1 MKQGLSSQQKEADQ
15 DLNILALFTF
25 LPLIGFLA
33 FQEPIISFSRNPDHS
48 LWMRLFVLALCQF
61 SIAGLGASVILIYRK
76 EGLQKYGLVGKEIFP
91 TLLQTALIA
100 LPLLIFLMASG
111 QVHSYLPFQS
121 ILLTKEVLAS
131 PFPINFLGYLF
142 ISLIW
147 GFWEG
152 FNYVLIAQKINLRYP
167 QKGNGFWN
175 LGAFICA
182 LICLLVHGMIG
193 LNPSSL
199 LQESTVFILIY
210 GMLQVHRR
218 TGNASGCILIFF
230 FLWNAF

>member
-1 MKQGLSSQQKEADQ
+1 MKQRLSTQQRKANK

-48 LWMRLFVLALCQF
+48 LWIRLLVLALCQF
-61 SIAGLGASVILIYRK
+61 SIAGLGSSAILIYRK
-76 EGLQKYGLVGKEIFP
+76 ESIQKYGLVGKEIFP

-100 LPLLIFLMASG
+100 LPLLIFLIVSG
-111 QVHSYLPFQS
+111 QARSYLPFQS
-121 ILLTKEVLAS
+121 ILIAKEVIAS
-131 PFPINFLGYLF
+131 PPPTNLLGYLF

-152 FNYVLIAQKINLRYP
+152 FNYVVIAKKINLRYP
-167 QKGNGFWN
+167 QKGNSFWN
-175 LGAFICA
+175 LGALICA

-210 GMLQVHRR
+210 GMLQIHRR
-218 TGNASGCILIFF
+218 TGNAWGCILIFF
-230 FLWNAF
+230 LLWNAF

>member
-1 MKQGLSSQQKEADQ
+1 MKQGLSTQQREADK

-25 LPLIGFLA
+25 FPLIGFLA

-48 LWMRLFVLALCQF
+48 LWIRLLVLALCQF
-61 SIAGLGASVILIYRK
+61 SIAGLGASAILLYRK
-76 EGLQKYGLVGKEIFP
+76 ESIQKYGLVGKEIFP

-100 LPLLIFLMASG
+100 LPLLIFLIVSG
-111 QVHSYLPFQS
+111 QARSYLPFQS
-121 ILLTKEVLAS
+121 ILITKEVIAS
-131 PFPINFLGYLF
+131 PAPTNLLGYLF

-152 FNYVLIAQKINLRYP
+152 FNYVVIAKKINLRYP

-175 LGAFICA
+175 LGALICA
-182 LICLLVHGMIG
+182 LICMLVHGMIG

-210 GMLQVHRR
+210 GMLQIHRR
-218 TGNASGCILIFF
+218 TGNAWGCILIFF
-230 FLWNAF
+230 LLWNAF

>member
-1 MKQGLSSQQKEADQ
+1 MKQGLSTQQREADK

-25 LPLIGFLA
+25 FPLIGFLA
-33 FQEPIISFSRNPDHS
+33 FQEPIISFSWNPDHS
-48 LWMRLFVLALCQF
+48 LWIRLLVLALCQF
-61 SIAGLGASVILIYRK
+61 SIAGLGSSAILIYRK
-76 EGLQKYGLVGKEIFP
+76 ESIQKYGLVGKEIFP

-100 LPLLIFLMASG
+100 LPLLIFLIVSG
-111 QVHSYLPFQS
+111 QARSYLPFQS
-121 ILLTKEVLAS
+121 ILITKEVIAS
-131 PFPINFLGYLF
+131 PAPTNLLGYLF
-142 ISLIW
+142 IALIW

-152 FNYVLIAQKINLRYP
+152 FNYVVIAKKINLRYP

-175 LGAFICA
+175 LGALICA

-210 GMLQVHRR
+210 GMLQIHRR
-218 TGNASGCILIFF
+218 TGNAWGCILIFF
-230 FLWNAF
+230 LLWNAF

>member
-1 MKQGLSSQQKEADQ
+1 MKQGLSTQQREADK

-25 LPLIGFLA
+25 FPLIGFLA

-48 LWMRLFVLALCQF
+48 LWIRLLVLALCQF
-61 SIAGLGASVILIYRK
+61 SIAGLGSSAILIYRK
-76 EGLQKYGLVGKEIFP
+76 ESIQKYGLVGKEIFP

-100 LPLLIFLMASG
+100 LPLLIFLIVSG
-111 QVHSYLPFQS
+111 QARSYLPFQS
-121 ILLTKEVLAS
+121 ILITKEVIAS
-131 PFPINFLGYLF
+131 PAPTNLLGYLF
-142 ISLIW
+142 IALIW

-152 FNYVLIAQKINLRYP
+152 FNYVVIAKKINLRYP

-175 LGAFICA
+175 LGALICA

-210 GMLQVHRR
+210 GMLQINRR
-218 TGNASGCILIFF
+218 TGNAWGCILIFF
-230 FLWNAF
+230 LLWNAF

>member
-1 MKQGLSSQQKEADQ
+1 MKQGLSTQQRKADK

-25 LPLIGFLA
+25 FPLIGFLA

-48 LWMRLFVLALCQF
+48 LWIRLLVLALCQF
-61 SIAGLGASVILIYRK
+61 SIAGLGSSAILIYRK
-76 EGLQKYGLVGKEIFP
+76 ESIQKYGLVGKEIFP

-100 LPLLIFLMASG
+100 LPLLIFLIVSG
-111 QVHSYLPFQS
+111 QARSYLPFQS
-121 ILLTKEVLAS
+121 ILITKEVIAS
-131 PFPINFLGYLF
+131 PAPTNLLGYLF

-152 FNYVLIAQKINLRYP
+152 FNYVVIAKKINLRYP

-175 LGAFICA
+175 LGALICA

-210 GMLQVHRR
+210 GMLQIHRR
-218 TGNASGCILIFF
+218 TGNAWGCILIFF
-230 FLWNAF
+230 LLWNAF

>member
-1 MKQGLSSQQKEADQ
+1 MKQGLSTQQREADK

-25 LPLIGFLA
+25 FPLIGFLA

-48 LWMRLFVLALCQF
+48 LWIRLLVLALCQF
-61 SIAGLGASVILIYRK
+61 SIAGLGSSAILIYRK
-76 EGLQKYGLVGKEIFP
+76 ESIQKYGLVGKEIFP
-91 TLLQTALIA
+91 TLLQTSLIA
-100 LPLLIFLMASG
+100 LPLLIFLIVSG
-111 QVHSYLPFQS
+111 QARSYLPFQS
-121 ILLTKEVLAS
+121 ILITKEVIAS
-131 PFPINFLGYLF
+131 PAPTNLLGYLF

-152 FNYVLIAQKINLRYP
+152 FNYVVIAKKINLRYP

-175 LGAFICA
+175 LGALICA

-210 GMLQVHRR
+210 GMLQIHRR
-218 TGNASGCILIFF
+218 TGNAWGCILIFF
-230 FLWNAF
+230 LLWNAF

>member
-1 MKQGLSSQQKEADQ
+1 MKQGLSTQQREADQ
-15 DLNILALFTF
+15 DLNILALLTF

-91 TLLQTALIA
+91 TLLQTALFA

-152 FNYVLIAQKINLRYP
+152 FHYVLIAQKINLRYP
-167 QKGNGFWN
+167 QKEKGMWN
-175 LGAFICA
+175 LGAFVCT
-182 LICLLVHGMIG
+182 LICLLVHRMIG
-193 LNPSSL
+193 LDSLSL
-199 LQESTVFILIY
+199 LQEATVFILIY

-218 TGNASGCILIFF
+218 TGNAWGCILIFF

>member
-100 LPLLIFLMASG
+100 LPLLIFLIASG
-111 QVHSYLPFQS
+111 QMHSYLPFQS
-121 ILLTKEVLAS
+121 ILLTKEVLSS
-131 PFPINFLGYLF
+131 PFPTNFVGYLL

-152 FNYVLIAQKINLRYP
+152 FNYVVIVQKINLRYP
-167 QKGNGFWN
+167 HYVKGVWN
-175 LGAFICA
+175 LGAFVCA
-182 LICLLVHGMIG
+182 LICLLIHGMIG
-193 LNPSSL
+193 FDSLSL
-199 LQESTVFILIY
+199 LQEGTVFILIY
-210 GMLQVHRR
+210 GMLLVQRR
-218 TGNASGCILIFF
+218 TGNAWGCILIFVL
-230 FLWNAF
+230 LWNAF

>member
-1 MKQGLSSQQKEADQ
+1 MKQGLSTQQREADK

-25 LPLIGFLA
+25 FPLIGFLG

-48 LWMRLFVLALCQF
+48 LWIRLLVLALCQF
-61 SIAGLGASVILIYRK
+61 SIAGLGSSAILIYRK
-76 EGLQKYGLVGKEIFP
+76 ESIQKYGLVRKEIFP

-100 LPLLIFLMASG
+100 LPLLIFLIVSG
-111 QVHSYLPFQS
+111 QARSYLPFQS
-121 ILLTKEVLAS
+121 ILITKEVIAS
-131 PFPINFLGYLF
+131 PAPTNLLGYLF

-152 FNYVLIAQKINLRYP
+152 FNYVVIAKKINLRYP

-175 LGAFICA
+175 LGALICT

-199 LQESTVFILIY
+199 LQEGTVFILIY
-210 GMLQVHRR
+210 GMLQIHRR
-218 TGNASGCILIFF
+218 TGNAWGCILIFF
-230 FLWNAF
+230 LLWNAF

>member
-15 DLNILALFTF
+15 DLNILALLTF
-25 LPLIGFLA
+25 LPLIGFLT
-33 FQEPIISFSRNPDHS
+33 FQEPIVSFSRNPDHS

-61 SIAGLGASVILIYRK
+61 SLAGLGSGAVLIYRK
-76 EGLQKYGLVGKEIFP
+76 EGLQKYGLVGKEIFL
-91 TLLQTALIA
+91 TLLQTALIT
-100 LPLLIFLMASG
+100 LPLLIFLIASG

-131 PFPINFLGYLF
+131 PFPFNFLGYLF

-167 QKGNGFWN
+167 QNENRLWN
-175 LGAFICA
+175 LGAFVCA

-193 LNPSSL
+193 FDFLSL
-199 LQESTVFILIY
+199 FQEVTVFILIY

-218 TGNASGCILIFF
+218 TGNAWGCILIFF

>member
-91 TLLQTALIA
+91 TLLQTVLIA
-100 LPLLIFLMASG
+100 LPLLIFLIASG
-111 QVHSYLPFQS
+111 QMHSYLPFQS
-121 ILLTKEVLAS
+121 ILLTKEVLSS
-131 PFPINFLGYLF
+131 PFPTNFLGYLL

-152 FNYVLIAQKINLRYP
+152 FNYVVIVQKINLRYP
-167 QKGNGFWN
+167 QYVKGVWN
-175 LGAFICA
+175 LGAFVCA
-182 LICLLVHGMIG
+182 LICLLIHGMIG
-193 LNPSSL
+193 FDSLSL
-199 LQESTVFILIY
+199 LQEGTVFILIY
-210 GMLQVHRR
+210 GMLLVQRR
-218 TGNASGCILIFF
+218 TGNAWGCILIFVL
-230 FLWNAF
+230 LWNAF

>member
-100 LPLLIFLMASG
+100 LPLLIFLIASG
-111 QVHSYLPFQS
+111 QMHSYLPFQS
-121 ILLTKEVLAS
+121 ILLTKEVLSS
-131 PFPINFLGYLF
+131 PFPTNFLGYLL

-152 FNYVLIAQKINLRYP
+152 FNYVVIVQKINLRYP
-167 QKGNGFWN
+167 QYVKGVWN
-175 LGAFICA
+175 LGAFVCA
-182 LICLLVHGMIG
+182 LICLLIHGMIG
-193 LNPSSL
+193 FDSLSL
-199 LQESTVFILIY
+199 LQEGTVFILIY
-210 GMLQVHRR
+210 GMLLVQRR
-218 TGNASGCILIFF
+218 TGNAWGCILIFVL
-230 FLWNAF
+230 LWNAF

>member
-1 MKQGLSSQQKEADQ
+1 MKQGLSTQQREADK

-25 LPLIGFLA
+25 FPLIGFLA

-48 LWMRLFVLALCQF
+48 LWIRLLVLALCQF
-61 SIAGLGASVILIYRK
+61 SIAGLGSSAILIYRK
-76 EGLQKYGLVGKEIFP
+76 ESIQKYGLVGKEIFP

-100 LPLLIFLMASG
+100 VPLLIFLIVSG
-111 QVHSYLPFQS
+111 QARSYLPFQS
-121 ILLTKEVLAS
+121 ILITKEVIAS
-131 PFPINFLGYLF
+131 PAPTNLLGYLF

-152 FNYVLIAQKINLRYP
+152 FNYVVIAKKINLRYP

-175 LGAFICA
+175 LGALICA

-210 GMLQVHRR
+210 GMLQIHRR
-218 TGNASGCILIFF
+218 TGNAWGCILIFF
-230 FLWNAF
+230 LLWNAF

>member
-48 LWMRLFVLALCQF
+48 LWLRLFVLALCQF

-100 LPLLIFLMASG
+100 LPLLIFLIASG
-111 QVHSYLPFQS
+111 QMHSYLPFQS
-121 ILLTKEVLAS
+121 ILLTKEVLSS
-131 PFPINFLGYLF
+131 PFPTNFLGYLL

-152 FNYVLIAQKINLRYP
+152 FNYVVIVQKINLRYP
-167 QKGNGFWN
+167 QYVKGVWN
-175 LGAFICA
+175 LGAFVCA
-182 LICLLVHGMIG
+182 LICLLIHGMIG
-193 LNPSSL
+193 FDSLSL
-199 LQESTVFILIY
+199 LQEGTVFILIY
-210 GMLQVHRR
+210 GMLLVQRR
-218 TGNASGCILIFF
+218 TGNAWGCILIFVL
-230 FLWNAF
+230 LWNAF

>member
-1 MKQGLSSQQKEADQ
+1 MKQGLSTQQREADK

-25 LPLIGFLA
+25 FPLIGFLA

-48 LWMRLFVLALCQF
+48 LWIRLLVLALCQF
-61 SIAGLGASVILIYRK
+61 SIAGLGSSAILIYRK
-76 EGLQKYGLVGKEIFP
+76 ESIQKYGLVGKEIFP

-100 LPLLIFLMASG
+100 LPLLIFLIVSG
-111 QVHSYLPFQS
+111 QARSYLPFQS
-121 ILLTKEVLAS
+121 ILITKEVIAS
-131 PFPINFLGYLF
+131 PAPTNLLGYLF

-152 FNYVLIAQKINLRYP
+152 FNYVVIAKKINLRYP

-175 LGAFICA
+175 LGALICA
-182 LICLLVHGMIG
+182 LVCLLVHGMIG

-210 GMLQVHRR
+210 GMLQIHRR
-218 TGNASGCILIFF
+218 TGNAWGCILIFF
-230 FLWNAF
+230 LLWNAF

>member
-100 LPLLIFLMASG
+100 LPLLIFLIASG

-121 ILLTKEVLAS
+121 ILLTKEVLSS
-131 PFPINFLGYLF
+131 PFPTNFVGYLL

-152 FNYVLIAQKINLRYP
+152 FNYVVIVQKINLRYP
-167 QKGNGFWN
+167 QYVKGVWN
-175 LGAFICA
+175 LGAFVCA
-182 LICLLVHGMIG
+182 LICLLIHGMIG
-193 LNPSSL
+193 FDSLSL
-199 LQESTVFILIY
+199 LQEGTVFILIY
-210 GMLQVHRR
+210 GMLLVQRR
-218 TGNASGCILIFF
+218 TGNAWGCILIFVL
-230 FLWNAF
+230 LWNAF